1 MPKGGK
7 QARKLYIMS
16 NYLHGFIQRIFV
28 RYFSITKPPQSECIS
43 FYIGKSSREIIN
55 LHKDCIVNNQF
66 SLIEI
71 RLDNATL
78 ACEMNQ
84 DVCIDARL
92 FRDKEL
98 ICESVLFESNQLK
111 N

>member
-1 MPKGGK
+1 
-7 QARKLYIMS
+7 MS
-16 NYLHGFIQRIFV
+16 NYLSGFIQRIFV

-43 FYIGKSSREIIN
+43 FYIGKSSKEIIN
-55 LHKDCIVNNQF
+55 LHKNSIVDNQF

-78 ACEMNQ
+78 TCEMYQ
-84 DVCIDARL
+84 DVCVDARL

-98 ICESVLFESNQLK
+98 ICDPVLFKSNQLK